1 LIVKIESRGQ
11 RWLITL
17 QTKHG
22 ELEEAIGMRVPKPEE
37 AYVGWSELTREY
49 AENLPDE
56 YASGSYHAYP
66 SELKR

>member
-1 LIVKIESRGQ
+1 
-11 RWLITL
+11 
-17 QTKHG
+17 
-22 ELEEAIGMRVPKPEE
+22 LEEAIGMRVPKPEE